1 MLQARPLHFLA
12 LSRKNPTLASIESKH
27 SFLKNLRRLPEV
39 YTYVLHGLIYL
50 HHDLGW
56 VLMKSMQ
63 FHEQNL
69 NIVFMLCR
77 NIMIVHNG
85 RVTIL
90 SISKGGKGHVKFLP
104 FPSSSPLPRSPHVFH
119 TPLSSKLWTMACLS
133 LHTFS
138 FFKRSMH
145 CLEVMV
151 LKTM

>member
-90 SISKGGKGHVKFLP
+90 SISVGGKGHVKFLP
-104 FPSSSPLPRSPHVFH
+104 FPSLPRYHARLMFSTLRLAPSYGPWHAFRFI
-119 TPLSSKLWTMACLS
+119 PFLSSKGQCTVW
-133 LHTFS
+133 
-138 FFKRSMH
+138 RSW
-145 CLEVMV
+145 C
-151 LKTM
+151 